1 MLGFGEPVAEGG
13 LEYEEMKTR
22 VTGELKKVFRP
33 EFLNRVDEVIVFRKL
48 TRDEI
53 TDIVQLMMS
62 RVEEQLKDREIGV
75 ALTPAAKELL
85 VDVGYD
91 PTMGARPLRRA
102 IQRHVED
109 LLAEEVLSGKFPRGS
124 TVLLDRED
132 DHLVI
137 SEVIMGAPDMLVAD
151 EKRK

>member
-1 MLGFGEPVAEGG
+1 VM
-13 LEYEEMKTR
+13 
-22 VTGELKKVFRP
+22 GELKKLFRP

-48 TRDEI
+48 TRSEI
-53 TDIVQLMMS
+53 TDIVDLMMS
-62 RVEEQLKDREIGV
+62 RVEEQLKDREIGL
-75 ALTPAAKELL
+75 ALTPAAKDLL

-109 LLAEEVLSGKFPRGS
+109 LLAEEVLSGRFPRGS
-124 TVLLDRED
+124 TVLLDREG

-137 SEVIMGAPDMLVAD
+137 SEVIQGAPDVLVA
-151 EKRK
+151 EETK